1 MRSVFSRRLYKTSER
16 RLTAFYS
23 PPLAP
28 PTQRIQDT
36 LELLHDLNA
45 RSMAEFAWQHMF
57 SGWRQILEVTLT
69 STRSADGTDRA
80 VNLRLFDMLSHEVC
94 VWHQI

>member
-1 MRSVFSRRLYKTSER
+1 
-16 RLTAFYS
+16 
-23 PPLAP
+23 
-28 PTQRIQDT
+28 
-36 LELLHDLNA
+36 
-45 RSMAEFAWQHMF
+45 MAEFAWQHMF

-94 VWHQI
+94 VWHQLEKGEKGGGGVGFPQRMRTSHVQNSIVQRH